1 MAWLP
6 SQHHIPRTTHEGN
19 HLRMAPSARST
30 IRRVTAAVAASAA
43 AALVLAACA
52 PGDSTAPAAS
62 DGEASFGEISVQYS
76 WIKNEEFAGEFYA
89 YENGYYEDAGF
100 SDVIGISGPDTGVAK
115 LLSGTVQVALSDAA
129 SIGAAI
135 SEQEAP
141 LKIIGAT
148 FQKNPFTILSLADGA
163 DIQTPEDLIGKKIGV
178 QDSNASV
185 FAAILNANG
194 ISPDQVEVVPVDFDP
209 TPLMNGDVDGFMAY
223 LTNEALT
230 VELAGYEI
238 ANLPYADNGVPYVA
252 ETFSVTDQ
260 YLAENKELLKAFLIA
275 EIKGWTEVFQNSTED
290 SVALIETYYNQAAAD
305 NSEGLESVFGALDP
319 VKTGKG
325 LEAEK
330 LLISTE
336 ETEANGLFTI
346 SDELK
351 EQTVASLA
359 AAGWTV
365 SVEDLFDTTIIDKIY
380 AENPELKAYLP

>member
-1 MAWLP
+1 MVI
-6 SQHHIPRTTHEGN
+6 HRF
-19 HLRMAPSARST
+19 RRARALT
-30 IRRVTAAVAASAA
+30 TAAVAVAS
-43 AALVLAACA
+43 VLALSACA
-52 PGDSTAPAAS
+52 GDSTPAPSGAAGA
-62 DGEASFGEISVQYS
+62 DHGEISVQYS

-89 YENGYYEDAGF
+89 YENGYYEETGF
-100 SDVIGISGPDTGVAK
+100 SNVVGISGPDTGVAK

-135 SEQEAP
+135 AEQDAP

-148 FQKNPFTILSLADGA
+148 FQKNPFTILSLADGGN
-163 DIQTPEDLIGKKIGV
+163 ITTPQDLVGKTIGV

-185 FAAILNANG
+185 FAALLNANG
-194 ISPDQVEVVPVDFDP
+194 IDPADVTVVPVDFDP

-238 ANLPYADNGVPYVA
+238 TNLAYADNGVPYVA

-275 EIKGWTEVFQNSTED
+275 EIKGWTDVFQNSTDD
-290 SVALIETYYNQAAAD
+290 SVALIEKYYNQAAEESAD
-305 NSEGLESVFGALDP
+305 GLEAVFGALDP
-319 VKTGKG
+319 TKTAKG

-330 LLISTE
+330 LLISTA

-351 EQTVASLA
+351 QQTVDSLS
-359 AAGWTV
+359 AAGWDV
-365 SVEDLFDTTIIDKIY
+365 SVDELFDTTIIDEIY
-380 AENPELKAYLP
+380 AENADLKSYLP

>member
-1 MAWLP
+1 MASHSP
-6 SQHHIPRTTHEGN
+6 K
-19 HLRMAPSARST
+19 
-30 IRRVTAAVAASAA
+30 RRILALAVGLAASS
-43 AALVLAACA
+43 LVLGGCA
-52 PGDSTAPAAS
+52 SSGGSTEPGGSDEAAS
-62 DGEASFGEISVQYS
+62 YGEISVQYS

-89 YENGYYEDAGF
+89 YENGYYDEAGF

-135 SEQEAP
+135 AEEEAP

-148 FQKNPFTILSLADGA
+148 FQKNPFTILSLADGGN
-163 DIQTPEDLIGKKIGV
+163 IQTPEDLVGKKIGV
-178 QDSNASV
+178 QSSNASV
-185 FAAILNANG
+185 FAALLNANG
-194 ISPDQVEVVPVDFDP
+194 ISPDDVTVVPVEFDP

-230 VELAGYEI
+230 VELAGYETT
-238 ANLPYADNGVPYVA
+238 NLSYAENGVPYVA

-275 EIKGWTEVFQNSTED
+275 EIKGWTDVFTESTD
-290 SVALIETYYNQAAAD
+290 DTVSLITEYYNQAADESAD
-305 NSEGLESVFGALDP
+305 GLEAVFGDLDP
-319 VKTGKG
+319 EKTAKG

-346 SDELK
+346 SDDLK
-351 EQTVASLA
+351 QQTVDSLA
-359 AAGWTV
+359 AAGWEV
-365 SVEDLFDTTIIDKIY
+365 SVDDLFDTTIIDEIF
-380 AENPELKAYLP
+380 AENPDLLDYLP

>member
-1 MAWLP
+1 MAIH
-6 SQHHIPRTTHEGN
+6 STARPR
-19 HLRMAPSARST
+19 ARVL
-30 IRRVTAAVAASAA
+30 VTAAVAVAS
-43 AALVLAACA
+43 VLALSACA
-52 PGDSTAPAAS
+52 GDTSPAPAGSGDAA
-62 DGEASFGEISVQYS
+62 DFGEISVQYS

-100 SDVIGISGPDTGVAK
+100 SNVVGISGPDTGVAK

-135 SEQEAP
+135 AEQDAP
-141 LKIIGAT
+141 LKIVGAT
-148 FQKNPFTILSLADGA
+148 FQKNPFTILSLADGGN
-163 DIQTPEDLIGKKIGV
+163 IMTPQDLVGKTIGV

-185 FAAILNANG
+185 FQALLNANG
-194 ISPDQVEVVPVDFDP
+194 IDPADVTVVPVDFDP

-230 VELAGYEI
+230 VELAGYDI
-238 ANLPYADNGVPYVA
+238 TNLAYAENGVPYVA

-260 YLAENKELLKAFLIA
+260 YLAENKDLLKAFLTA
-275 EIKGWTEVFQNSTED
+275 EIKGWTDVFQNSTD
-290 SVALIETYYNQAAAD
+290 DTVALIEKYYNAEAEES
-305 NSEGLESVFGALDP
+305 SEGLEAVFGALDP
-319 VKTGKG
+319 TKTGMG

-351 EQTVASLA
+351 QQTVDSLA
-359 AAGWTV
+359 AAGWDVTV
-365 SVEDLFDTTIIDKIY
+365 DQLFDTTIIDEIY
-380 AENPELKAYLP
+380 AENPDLIDYLP

>member
-1 MAWLP
+1 MARHSNLGRRGRLTAGAAAV
-6 SQHHIPRTTHEGN
+6 I
-19 HLRMAPSARST
+19 ASALVFAGCASGG
-30 IRRVTAAVAASAA
+30 TAAPGSIEGGDEVASY
-43 AALVLAACA
+43 
-52 PGDSTAPAAS
+52 
-62 DGEASFGEISVQYS
+62 GEISVQYS

-89 YENGYYEDAGF
+89 YENGYYDEAGF
-100 SDVIGISGPDTGVAK
+100 DEVIGISGPDTGVAK

-129 SIGAAI
+129 SLGAAI
-135 SEQEAP
+135 AEEDAP

-148 FQKNPFTILSLADGA
+148 FQKNPFTILSLADGGN
-163 DIQTPEDLIGKKIGV
+163 ITTPEDLVGKTIGV

-185 FAAILNANG
+185 FAALLNANG
-194 ISPDQVEVVPVDFDP
+194 IDPADVTVVPVDFDP
-209 TPLMNGDVDGFMAY
+209 TPLMNGEVDGFMAY

-238 ANLPYADNGVPYVA
+238 TNLSYAENGVPYVA

-275 EIKGWTEVFQNSTED
+275 EIKGWTDVFKESTD
-290 SVALIETYYNQAAAD
+290 DTVSLIEQYYNQAAAE
-305 NSEGLESVFGALDP
+305 SEDGLEAVFGALDP
-319 VKTGKG
+319 EKTALG

-351 EQTVASLA
+351 KQTIASLA
-359 AAGWTV
+359 AAGWDV
-365 SVEDLFDTTIIDKIY
+365 SIDDLFDTTIIDEIY
-380 AENPELKAYLP
+380 EENPELKDYLP